1 MLQIRRPTLHDLNDC
16 VRLDSSYTTQRV
28 WQMSLDVEAH
38 DIQSN
43 FHLIYLP
50 RPVTFTIAPVTEN
63 LLQCWQRGDCLLA
76 ARMQRPE
83 TTQDALVGSAL
94 VGFIHLLPD
103 PQTRSGRIVHH
114 AIAPDHR
121 RRGIGGRLLQAAIR
135 WAREH
140 NLHSATV
147 EVPTKNHPAISFYME
162 QGFTFTGFHER
173 TYGDQEII
181 FQLARSTLR

>member
-50 RPVTFTIAPVTEN
+50 RPVTFTLAPVTEN

-76 ARMQRPE
+76 ARMQN
-83 TTQDALVGSAL
+83 TL
-94 VGFIHLLPD
+94 VGFIHLVPD
-103 PQTRSGRIVHH
+103 PQTHSGRIVHH
-114 AIAPDHR
+114 AIAPDYR
-121 RRGIGGRLLQAAIR
+121 RRDIGGRLLQAALL
-135 WAREH
+135 WAHEH
-140 NLHSATV
+140 NLHSTTV
-147 EVPTKNHPAISFYME
+147 EVPTKNHPAISFYMG